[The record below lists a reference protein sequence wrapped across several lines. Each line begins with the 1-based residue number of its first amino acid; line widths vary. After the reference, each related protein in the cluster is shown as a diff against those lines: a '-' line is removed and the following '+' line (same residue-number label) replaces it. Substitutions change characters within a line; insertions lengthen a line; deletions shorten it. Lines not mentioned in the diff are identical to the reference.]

1 MKEIHICIGSACHV
15 KGSYQVVQRFKELV
29 AERGLENEVELMGTF
44 CLDACSDGVAVKVD
58 DHIYTGKPEGVDQL
72 FDQIMEGNNG
82 CH

>member
-1 MKEIHICIGSACHV
+1 M
-15 KGSYQVVQRFKELV
+15 

-58 DHIYTGKPEGVDQL
+58 DHIYTVKPEGVDQL

>member
-44 CLDACSDGVAVKVD
+44 CLDACSDGVAAGTAKRNKRAS
-58 DHIYTGKPEGVDQL
+58 TGKPG
-72 FDQIMEGNNG
+72 GP
-82 CH
+82 H